1 MNKEEEIDITIR
13 SNIERIKKQK
23 ELSYTDLQRL
33 TGIDRATLQKYIQ
46 TDANVGDRRRMT
58 AARLVVVADALGADI
73 NELIGRD
80 K

>member
-73 NELIGRD
+73 NELIDRD

>member
-46 TDANVGDRRRMT
+46 TDANTGDRRRMT

>member
-58 AARLVVVADALGADI
+58 AARLVVVADAIGADI